1 MTARQFKLIKFRRA
15 IKLFTD
21 RAAKK
26 KMYAIFFFFGCSYP
40 RHRTKD
46 RCHTP
51 QGRRRLL
58 VAMIGGKE
66 ELDQHK
72 LTLAMPCT

>member
-26 KMYAIFFFFGCSYP
+26 KMYAIFFLAVLIHDIGQKADV
-40 RHRTKD
+40 T
-46 RCHTP
+46 
-51 QGRRRLL
+51 RRR
-58 VAMIGGKE
+58 E
-66 ELDQHK
+66 EGDCLWR
-72 LTLAMPCT
+72 